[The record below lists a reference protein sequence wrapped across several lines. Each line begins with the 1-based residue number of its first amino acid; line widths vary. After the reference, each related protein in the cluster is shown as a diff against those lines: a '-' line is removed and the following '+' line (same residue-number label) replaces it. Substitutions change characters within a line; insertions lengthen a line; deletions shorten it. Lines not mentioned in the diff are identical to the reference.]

1 MVNITRI
8 SLVIELRVYYRIIRF
23 FYVFTP
29 ISRLNFTIFYHWV
42 SDILI
47 YLFDLV
53 PKLKNLNKTKKKM
66 LNISGILF
74 EEVFL
79 ND

>member
-8 SLVIELRVYYRIIRF
+8 SLVIKLRVYYRIIRF

-29 ISRLNFTIFYHWV
+29 IVRLNFTIFYYWV

-47 YLFDLV
+47 HLFDLV
-53 PKLKNLNKTKKKM
+53 PKLKNLNKTKKKC
-66 LNISGILF
+66 
-74 EEVFL
+74 
-79 ND
+79 